1 MVMVKGGKSG
11 EAGGKL
17 GKIGL
22 SFNLDLSRSE
32 GLGATTR
39 TLLELSL
46 IETLGKFTQVPYW
59 RCLDTD
65 ITNPL
70 IRDQARESYDMLQDK
85 ERITFVQRKLGGSM
99 NRYKGPVDGV
109 INADLKQAVGE
120 YQAAVGLV
128 ANGQIDFD
136 LYASLLDD
144 MQNSLAALPAVKPA
158 SVPGVSAAIGASVPT
173 ANAFRINLDS
183 EKGGRPTYRVGE
195 FLSMNLSL
203 SSDGTAYCYYEDN
216 ARNTARIFP
225 NQFQSNPTLRGNS
238 SVRLPSGGFKI
249 RFDQAGRERVA
260 CIGADRELVVPKALQ
275 GVRDLTPLPVKSVD
289 EVVNQFRQVNPSAV
303 VSQIDIT
310 VNR

>member
-1 MVMVKGGKSG
+1 
-11 EAGGKL
+11 
-17 GKIGL
+17 
-22 SFNLDLSRSE
+22 
-32 GLGATTR
+32 
-39 TLLELSL
+39 
-46 IETLGKFTQVPYW
+46 
-59 RCLDTD
+59 
-65 ITNPL
+65 
-70 IRDQARESYDMLQDK
+70 
-85 ERITFVQRKLGGSM
+85 
-99 NRYKGPVDGV
+99 
-109 INADLKQAVGE
+109 
-120 YQAAVGLV
+120 V

-158 SVPGVSAAIGASVPT
+158 SVPGVSAAIGAPPAAAAPAYVPPGASVPT